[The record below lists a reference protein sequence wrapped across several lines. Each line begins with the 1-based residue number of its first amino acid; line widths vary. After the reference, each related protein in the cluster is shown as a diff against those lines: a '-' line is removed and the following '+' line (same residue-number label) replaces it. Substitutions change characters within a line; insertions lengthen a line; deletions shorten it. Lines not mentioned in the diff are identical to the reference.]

1 MVALAAAWF
10 PSVREF
16 LSRRPNYLQTYSV
29 GQVSLFVFMVFLVVG
44 EFFYWFY
51 DHGWEN
57 ISRHDFSY
65 SDNAAR
71 AMGQVA
77 NCLMGLLLLP
87 ASKNNV
93 WGLMFD
99 ISWESMLIW
108 HQWLGAAFLVACFI
122 HMCLFWYVF
131 AENGSFP
138 HDILNAPEYYHG
150 TVGLLMNQL

>member
-1 MVALAAAWF
+1 
-10 PSVREF
+10 
-16 LSRRPNYLQTYSV
+16 
-29 GQVSLFVFMVFLVVG
+29 MVFLVVG